1 MIRILLGLV
10 PVEGKPLV
18 RRFAALVAI
27 TVAFRAATCVLLVP
41 VLARLFSDD
50 PGAAGVWIAAFTAAV
65 AIQAAAQH
73 RLARA
78 GFELGLSV
86 MGEYQHRLVD
96 HVAALP
102 LGWLSGARRAK
113 AQRSIAATAPEV
125 AQTVGNLVT
134 PLLLA
139 VALPPAIAL
148 GLLFVAW
155 PLGLAALAAA
165 PLLAGAWWTANR
177 CSKRADA
184 AFAASVTEVD
194 DRVLE
199 FARAQRALRGA
210 RRADADRSAA
220 GRALAD
226 QHVATVSLLRWSV
239 PGQLLFSIAS
249 QLALLALAVVALDLL
264 RRGEVS
270 VAEAVALLVVVV
282 RFLEPFTN
290 LAELA
295 PALQSSATTLGG
307 IQELLV
313 APALVARAD
322 AETDSSGAGEGASG
336 APEVRLDGVRF
347 RHPGATTDA
356 VAGLDL
362 VAPAGRTTAI
372 VGPSG
377 AGKTTILGLVG
388 RFHDVDAGQV
398 TVGGCDVRDVAPSAL
413 YRGLSVVFQ
422 DVYLVEG
429 TIRENV
435 LVGAPDASDERVA
448 EVAALARVD
457 EIVDRLPDGWD
468 TAVGEGG
475 VALSGGER
483 QRVGIARALMKDA
496 PLLLVDEAT
505 SALDPEN
512 EEAVVAAL
520 SGGHGRR
527 TTLVVAHRMRTIEQA
542 DHVVFVDGGR
552 VVEAGT
558 RDELLAL
565 GGRFADFHRDRV
577 ASGAWTVGRGGR

>member
-1 MIRILLGLV
+1 MIRILAGLV
-10 PVEGKPLV
+10 PADGKPLAG
-18 RRFAALVAI
+18 RFAALLAV
-27 TVAFRAATCVLLVP
+27 TVAARAATCVLLVP
-41 VLARLFSDD
+41 VLGRLFSDD
-50 PGAAGVWIAAFTAAV
+50 PGAAGNWIGAFTAAV
-65 AIQAAAQH
+65 AVQAVAQH
-73 RLARA
+73 RLART
-78 GFELGLSV
+78 GFELGLTV

-102 LGWLSGARRAK
+102 LGWLSGVRRAQARRA
-113 AQRSIAATAPEV
+113 IASTAPEV
-125 AQTVGNLVT
+125 AQTIGNLVT
-134 PLLLA
+134 PLVLA
-139 VALPPAIAL
+139 VALPPAIAV
-148 GLLFVAW
+148 GLLFIAG
-155 PLGLAALAAA
+155 PLGLAALVAS
-165 PLLAGAWWTANR
+165 PLLLAAWWAGNR
-177 CSKRADA
+177 ASARADA

-210 RRADADRSAA
+210 RRADPERSAA

-226 QHVATVSLLRWSV
+226 QHLATVSLLRWSV
-239 PGQLLFSIAS
+239 PGQLLFSVAS

-295 PALQSSATTLGG
+295 PALQSSATTLRG
-307 IQELLV
+307 IDDLLT
-313 APALVARAD
+313 APALVARPD
-322 AETDSSGAGEGASG
+322 GAATEPATG

-347 RHPGATTDA
+347 RHPGATTDTLT
-356 VAGLDL
+356 GLDL
-362 VAPAGRTTAI
+362 LAPAGATTAI

-377 AGKTTILGLVG
+377 AGKSTILALVG
-388 RFHDVDAGQV
+388 RFHDGAEGQV
-398 TVGGCDVRDVAPSAL
+398 LIGGRDVRTVEPAVL
-413 YRGLSVVFQ
+413 YADLSVVFQ
-422 DVYLVEG
+422 DVYLFEG

-435 LVGAPDASDERVA
+435 LVAAPDADDDRLSA
-448 EVAALARVD
+448 VAARARVD
-457 EIVDRLPDGWD
+457 EIVDRLPHGWD
-468 TAVGEGG
+468 TPVGEGG

-483 QRVGIARALMKDA
+483 QRVGIARALLKDA

-512 EEAVVAAL
+512 EAAIAAAL
-520 SGGHGRR
+520 AGAGGRR

-542 DHVVFVDGGR
+542 DHVVFVDDGR

-558 RDELLAL
+558 RDELLAR
-565 GGRFADFHRDRV
+565 GGRFAGLHRDRV
-577 ASGAWTVGRGGR
+577 ASGTWTLGRTATGPWP

>member
-1 MIRILLGLV
+1 M
-10 PVEGKPLV
+10 
-18 RRFAALVAI
+18 
-27 TVAFRAATCVLLVP
+27 
-41 VLARLFSDD
+41 LARLFSDE
-50 PGAAGVWIAAFTAAV
+50 PGDAWGWIAAFTAAV
-65 AIQAAAQH
+65 AVQAAAQY
-73 RLARA
+73 RLART
-78 GFELGLSV
+78 GFELGLAV

-102 LGWLSGARRAK
+102 LGWLSGTRRAQ
-113 AQRSIAATAPEV
+113 AQRSIASTAPEV

-134 PLLLA
+134 PLVLA
-139 VALPPAIAL
+139 VALPPAIAI

-155 PLGLAALAAA
+155 PLGLAALIAA
-165 PLLAGAWWTANR
+165 PLLIAAWWAGNR

-199 FARAQRALRGA
+199 FAQAQRTLRGA
-210 RRADADRSAA
+210 RRADPERSAA

-226 QHVATVSLLRWSV
+226 QHVATISLLRWSV
-239 PGQLLFSIAS
+239 PGQLLFSVAS

-270 VAEAVALLVVVV
+270 VPESVALLVVVV

-295 PALQSSATTLGG
+295 PALQSSATTLRG
-307 IQELLV
+307 IGDLL
-313 APALVARAD
+313 A
-322 AETDSSGAGEGASG
+322 AEPLAAQPGFGATERVPG
-336 APEVRLDGVRF
+336 APEVRLEGVRF
-347 RHPGATTDA
+347 RHPGAVTDA
-356 VAGLDL
+356 VTGVDL
-362 VAPAGRTTAI
+362 VAPAGATTAI

-377 AGKTTILGLVG
+377 AGKSTILGLVG
-388 RFHDVDAGQV
+388 RFHDVADGRV
-398 TVGGCDVRDVAPSAL
+398 LVGGRDVRAVEPAEL
-413 YRGLSVVFQ
+413 YGDLSVVFQ
-422 DVYLVEG
+422 DVYLFEG
-429 TIRENV
+429 TTRDNI
-435 LVGAPDASDERVA
+435 LVAAPDADVDRLA
-448 EVAALARVD
+448 AVAALARVD
-457 EIVDRLPDGWD
+457 EIVERLPGGWD
-468 TAVGEGG
+468 TPVGEGG

-483 QRVGIARALMKDA
+483 QRVGIARALLKDA

-520 SGGHGRR
+520 AEGQGRR

-558 RDELLAL
+558 RDELLAR

-577 ASGAWTVGRGGR
+577 ASGAWTLGRAASAT